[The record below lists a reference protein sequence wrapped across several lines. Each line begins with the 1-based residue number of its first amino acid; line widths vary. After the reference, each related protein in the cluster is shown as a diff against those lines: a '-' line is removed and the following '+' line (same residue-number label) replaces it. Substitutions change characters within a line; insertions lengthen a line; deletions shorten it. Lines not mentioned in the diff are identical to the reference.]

1 MSGGDKVIRLTS
13 RQGFA
18 DTWLNAETPK
28 TLNLVDFTIP
38 AGLVCNMSK
47 SYMAFNSDV
56 RNNAGEIV
64 NASSVLPTAGANNY
78 NVPNSALIRNCS
90 ISCSTAGQL
99 ESITRQDTLGCGIW
113 GLAHTAEEARG
124 DMNTLAA
131 YNGSQGESIYT
142 SFNLDSVANNVT
154 NDGTTVVTGLNGAPL
169 TSANIARDIKVPLKD
184 IFGVGDIE
192 DFDTSKWGEVSIH
205 CETNFKLLKS
215 HQWGGTEDV
224 DTGFDETT
232 AQGACETITLGVG
245 DLLTTATLSIQYGD
259 WQNTCPFYVG
269 QTCLFNGTAT
279 GGLLPVIPA
288 DLELVIASIQYQN
301 DNTANPPTGGSR
313 VILTFEAN
321 AYPAVTV
328 LGTIPD
334 GLLKAKVEDATLR
347 NTINRAELVLYLSD
361 AQDTADAYEY
371 ITYTSEQDNGNG
383 ITSFNRGY
391 MVEGDAEN
399 VMIAC
404 CGEGNILPNQVIK
417 SYRYAIDN
425 DEQTGSRDITIGSPL
440 QFERLQRC
448 LSGSAQ
454 IPFKNAQLKFYRQDE
469 AQADVYDADITMIC
483 ETLLTSNEHKMLNLN
498 IESDAPG
505 LNQIILYKQIPR
517 QISV

>member
-18 DTWLNAETPK
+18 ATWLNAETPK

-38 AGLVCNMSK
+38 AGLVVNMAK
-47 SYMAFNSDV
+47 SYIAFNSEIT
-56 RNNAGEIV
+56 NTAGEIV
-64 NASSVLPTAGANNY
+64 NASSVLPTHGANPY

-90 ISCSTAGQL
+90 IDCSTAGQL
-99 ESITRQDTLGCGIW
+99 ESITRQDSLACGIW

-131 YNGSQGESIYT
+131 YNGSQGESIFT

-154 NDGTTVVTGLNGAPL
+154 NDGTTIVAGLNGAPL
-169 TSANIARDIKVPLKD
+169 TSANIDRDIKVPLKD
-184 IFGVGDIE
+184 IFGIGAVE
-192 DFDTSKWGEVSIH
+192 DFDTSKWGEVNIH

-215 HQWGGTEDV
+215 KQWGGSEDA
-224 DTGFDETT
+224 DLGFDATT
-232 AQGACETITLGVG
+232 TQGACQDIALGVG
-245 DLLTTATLSIQYGD
+245 DLLTSAILTLQYGD
-259 WQNTCPFYVG
+259 WQNAMPFYVG
-269 QTCLFNGTAT
+269 QTIIFNSTAT
-279 GGLLPVIPA
+279 GGLLPAVPA
-288 DLELVIASIQYQN
+288 DLELVIASVQFQL
-301 DNTANPPTGGSR
+301 DNTTSPPTGASR
-313 VILTFEAN
+313 VKLTFEPN

-328 LGTIPD
+328 TGTMTPVLI
-334 GLLKAKVEDATLR
+334 KAKVDDATLR

-361 AQDTADAYEY
+361 SQDTADAYEY

-383 ITSFNRGY
+383 INSFNRGY

-404 CGEGNILPNQVIK
+404 CDTGDILPATNIE

-425 DEQTGSRDITIGSPL
+425 DEQTGSRDIPTGQPL
-440 QFERLQRC
+440 QYERLQRC
-448 LSGSAQ
+448 LEGSAQ
-454 IPFKNAQLKFYRQDE
+454 IPFKNAQLKFYNQTDV
-469 AQADVYDADITMIC
+469 QAGVYDSPITMIC

-498 IESDAPG
+498 IECAAG
-505 LNQIILYKQIPR
+505 LQQLILYKQIPR